1 MHRDFG
7 LSLKIYDM
15 TKAFALNFSMKAL
28 FFLACLDPKKRLP
41 KLVRQSL
48 FASKAAKGR

>member
-1 MHRDFG
+1 
-7 LSLKIYDM
+7 M

-28 FFLACLDPKKRLP
+28 FFLDCLNYKKRLS

-48 FASKAAKGR
+48 FCLAIVIISS